1 MIPFLDLK
9 ATHAPLRE
17 EMLAAIAEVID
28 SGAFILGKNVA
39 GFEKEF
45 GAFCQ
50 AKNVIAVGSGTD
62 ALVFALKLL
71 GVAPG
76 DEVIIPSWTFAA
88 TAAAVCHV
96 GAKPVFVDCRPE
108 SSMLD
113 PRQVAAKIAP
123 KTKAIIPVHLYGEM
137 ADVEE
142 LQQLVA
148 GRPIAIIEDTAQ
160 AAGAVRNGKSAGTVG
175 EAGCYSFYPTKN
187 LGSCGEGGLVIAREF
202 EIAQKV
208 RHLRNQADD
217 TSIGG
222 LKYHHSAV
230 GYNSRL
236 QEIQAAILRIKL
248 RHLPDWIAR
257 NQELAK
263 WYCELLANVPVKLP
277 PLPDDGSHVYS
288 LFTIRSERRDELADW
303 LRAKG
308 IACGTY
314 YPIPLHLQ
322 PAYAFL
328 GHKAGDFPTAEANAK
343 TVLSLPIYPTLN
355 AEQVEQVADAVKEFF
370 RAH

>member
-1 MIPFLDLK
+1 MIPFLDIK

-28 SGAFILGKNVA
+28 SGAFILAKNVT

-45 GAFCQ
+45 GEFCR
-50 AKNVIAVGSGTD
+50 AANVVAVGSGTD
-62 ALVFALKLL
+62 ALVLALKAL
-71 GVAPG
+71 GVGPG
-76 DEVIIPSWTFAA
+76 DEVIIPCWTFAA
-88 TAAAVCHV
+88 TAAAVCHT
-96 GAKPVFVDCRPE
+96 GARPVFVDCLPD
-108 SSMLD
+108 SNMLD
-113 PRQVAAKIAP
+113 FGQVAAKIGPLTRAV
-123 KTKAIIPVHLYGEM
+123 IPVHLYGEM
-137 ADVEE
+137 ADIEE
-142 LQQLVA
+142 LESFAPADV
-148 GRPIAIIEDTAQ
+148 AIIEDTAQ
-160 AAGAVRNGKSAGTVG
+160 AAGAVRKGKSAGTVG
-175 EAGCYSFYPTKN
+175 DAGCYSFYPTKN
-187 LGSCGEGGLVIAREF
+187 LGSCGEGGLVITREF

-230 GYNSRL
+230 GFNSRL

-248 RHLPDWIAR
+248 RRLRDWIAR

-263 WYCELLANVPVKLP
+263 LYCELLADAPVKLP

-288 LFTIRSERRDELADW
+288 LFTIRSERREELATW

-328 GHKAGDFPTAEANAK
+328 GHKAGDFPVAEENAK
-343 TVLSLPIYPTLN
+343 TVLSLPIYPTLT
-355 AEQVEQVADAVKEFF
+355 ETQVAEVAAAVIEFF
-370 RAH
+370 RSQ